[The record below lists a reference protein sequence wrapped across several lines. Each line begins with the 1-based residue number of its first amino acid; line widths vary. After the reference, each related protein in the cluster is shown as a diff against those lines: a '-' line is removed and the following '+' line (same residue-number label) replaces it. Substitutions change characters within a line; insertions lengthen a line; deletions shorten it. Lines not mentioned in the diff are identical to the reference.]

1 MGIKK
6 TINVQVRADEA
17 KVNIQR
23 LNRDFAETSVEVE
36 NLEKKL
42 QDLEKQLENTNGK
55 TDEQI
60 NAGVKLF
67 EQIRRTKEQI
77 DLEKKSLIDINKQKV
92 IERGHIEKATKA
104 RQVGTIKAVQFN
116 ETLLKNR
123 EISAGLSRVTGGL
136 STQVQQLGRLFIS
149 VGKGLKGF
157 VLGLNTMKKAL
168 LATGIGAV
176 AVGVGLLVANFD
188 KIKAVITGTNPELE
202 KLESST
208 EKIVENTNSEI
219 GLLQKRKEL
228 LKLNGEE
235 TEDINRLLEEKFE
248 LQKAN
253 LLILLDELE
262 AQLQIETERAKEVT
276 LLEKIKT
283 GLKFALNT
291 EKGIAEALKS
301 VSSENEKTSELQ
313 EKINK
318 TRGQILDT
326 DIKLA
331 KLNKEATDEEEKQ
344 LKLLNQQFEAEQKL
358 LLQKVQDQ
366 IGAEEEIGKIRRSFF
381 KKNLED
387 QAALIEIER
396 EEQLQRIKDST
407 ANEFSKNLAIA
418 EVNKFFDDQ
427 KLANEE
433 RLTQERLSRKQ
444 KENQE
449 EERLE
454 QEKRRIQNE
463 TFDNAVR
470 LAGEDSKLGK
480 AILVAKTILSAKENI
495 LRIKDSIA
503 NATKASTDAVLD
515 GAKSGS
521 AVARGAAETAKVGF
535 PQNIPLLLAYA
546 AQAVGVISAVKQAV
560 GKTKQVASSVGGGAG
575 ISANIQAPSVS
586 TSAPSFN
593 IVGSDPQTQLAEAIG
608 QQEQKPVKAFV
619 VAGDV
624 STAQSLD
631 RNIIQES
638 SLG

>member
-1 MGIKK
+1 MAIKK

-60 NAGVKLF
+60 NAQVKLF

-77 DLEKKSLIDINKQKV
+77 DLEKNSLIGINKQKV

-283 GLKFALNT
+283 GLKFALGT

-331 KLNKEATDEEEKQ
+331 KLNKEETDEEEKQ
-344 LKLLNQQFEAEQKL
+344 LKLLNEQFEAEQKL

-515 GAKSGS
+515 GAKSSS

>member
-1 MGIKK
+1 MAIKK
-6 TINVQVRADEA
+6 TIIVKTDLDQAKKDFNELNDVIQRQEEFLANLKLRIAEAEASLKNLNFVQRQAREDTIKGLNEELKIETAELRKLKVQSQGLTKVIKSNTNARKVGRVRA
-17 KVNIQR
+17 
-23 LNRDFAETSVEVE
+23 
-36 NLEKKL
+36 
-42 QDLEKQLENTNGK
+42 
-55 TDEQI
+55 
-60 NAGVKLF
+60 
-67 EQIRRTKEQI
+67 
-77 DLEKKSLIDINKQKV
+77 
-92 IERGHIEKATKA
+92 IE
-104 RQVGTIKAVQFN
+104 FN

-123 EISAGLSRVTGGL
+123 DITAGLSRLTGGL

-208 EKIVENTNSEI
+208 EKIIKNTNSEI

-235 TEDINRLLEEKFE
+235 TEGINRLLEEKFE

-283 GLKFALNT
+283 GLKFALGT

-331 KLNKEATDEEEKQ
+331 KLNKEETDEEEKQ

-396 EEQLQRIKDST
+396 EDQLQRIKDST
-407 ANEFSKNLAIA
+407 ANEFAKNLAIA

-427 KLANEE
+427 QLANNE
-433 RLTQERLSRKQ
+433 RLAEQRLQQQS

-449 EERLE
+449 TERLE

-480 AILVAKTILSAKENI
+480 AILVAKTILSAKENF
-495 LRIKDSIA
+495 LRIKDSVL
-503 NATKASTDAVLD
+503 NAQKTAKDATVDGTKAS
-515 GAKSGS
+515 SN
-521 AVARGAAETAKVGF
+521 AATGLSETLKLGF
-535 PQNIPLLLAYA
+535 PKAIPFLIAYA

-560 GKTKQVASSVGGGAG
+560 GKTKQVAASVGGGVG
-575 ISANIQAPSVS
+575 IGADIQAPNVS

-593 IVGSDPQTQLAEAIG
+593 IVGSGPQTQLAQAIG
-608 QQEQKPVKAFV
+608 QQEQQPVKAFV

>member
-1 MGIKK
+1 MAIKK
-6 TINVQVRADEA
+6 KINVQVRADEA
-17 KVNIQR
+17 KVNIQN
-23 LNRDFAETSVEVE
+23 LNKAFAETSVDVE

-42 QDLEKQLENTNGK
+42 QNLEKQLENTNGK
-55 TDEQI
+55 TDDQI
-60 NAGVKLF
+60 NAQVKLF

-77 DLEKKSLIDINKQKV
+77 DLEKNSLIGINKQKV
-92 IERGHIEKATKA
+92 IERGHIEKAAKA

-123 EISAGLSRVTGGL
+123 DISAGLSRVTGGL

-157 VLGLNTMKKAL
+157 IIGLNTMKKAL
-168 LATGIGAV
+168 LATGIGAFAV
-176 AVGVGLLVANFD
+176 AVGLLVANFD
-188 KIKAVITGTNPELE
+188 KIKAVITGTNPELD

-283 GLKFALNT
+283 GLKFVLGT

-331 KLNKEATDEEEKQ
+331 KLNKEETDEEEKQ
-344 LKLLNQQFEAEQKL
+344 LKLLNEQFEAEQKL

-427 KLANEE
+427 QLENEE
-433 RLTQERLSRKQ
+433 RLTQQRLSRKQ

-449 EERLE
+449 TEKLE